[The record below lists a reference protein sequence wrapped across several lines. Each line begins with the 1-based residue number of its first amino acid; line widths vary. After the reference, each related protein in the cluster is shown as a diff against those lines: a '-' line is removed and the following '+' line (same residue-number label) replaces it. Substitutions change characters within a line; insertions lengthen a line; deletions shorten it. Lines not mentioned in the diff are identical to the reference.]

1 MPALGS
7 QGFDIGTVQLAL
19 VSASQ
24 RAQDKVT
31 AYLHASTESIGVS
44 IQTQMIDGTAH
55 AIATVTQFAFDLT
68 SPTNSAL
75 FNAAV
80 NNLQLINNYATAT
93 MQALKSM
100 ISTNITNMR

>member
-1 MPALGS
+1 MTGS
-7 QGFDIGTVQLAL
+7 QGFDIGAVQLAL

-31 AYLHASTESIGVS
+31 AYLNASTQSIGKKT
-44 IQTQMIDGTAH
+44 QTQVVSGTTH
-55 AIATVTQFAFDLT
+55 IIATVTQFAFDLT
-68 SPTNSAL
+68 NPTNSAL